1 MHIFLPSY
9 FSKKILFISFS
20 VRKIPIVEYE
30 ESSLEM
36 DSSASISCSTW
47 RPDLIRE
54 EISCSPPRLQQGSSN
69 KTGLR
74 TDSGRK
80 SPPNLNGEK
89 GGNEPNASRAD
100 QYKVTQLPEDNIDDR
115 VRLGDVHR
123 EIAQSI
129 DEMFSPI
136 FDSHEIS
143 EEKEEKE
150 EKVTKEEKN
159 QDREGH
165 RANVDTGQSEE
176 SADGTPQSIDDD
188 QKHRREE
195 ERSKAKCEKSS
206 KILSGGA
213 QENLAFEE

>member
-1 MHIFLPSY
+1 MR
-9 FSKKILFISFS
+9 KIL
-20 VRKIPIVEYE
+20 IVEYE

-47 RPDLIRE
+47 RPDPIRE
-54 EISCSPPRLQQGSSN
+54 EISCSPVRLQQGASN

-74 TDSGRK
+74 TDSGVK
-80 SPPNLNGEK
+80 SPPILNGEK
-89 GGNEPNASRAD
+89 GGNESNVSRAD
-100 QYKVTQLPEDNIDDR
+100 QYKLTQLPEHNVDDR
-115 VRLGDVHR
+115 VRLSDVQR

-150 EKVTKEEKN
+150 EEEEKTAKKN
-159 QDREGH
+159 QDRKGH
-165 RANVDTGQSEE
+165 RTNVEIGQCEE
-176 SADGTPQSIDDD
+176 EGKGNQESGDGTSLRKDDD
-188 QKHRREE
+188 EINSREE
-195 ERSKAKCEKSS
+195 ESNKEKIEKSS
-206 KILSGGA
+206 KTLSGGA